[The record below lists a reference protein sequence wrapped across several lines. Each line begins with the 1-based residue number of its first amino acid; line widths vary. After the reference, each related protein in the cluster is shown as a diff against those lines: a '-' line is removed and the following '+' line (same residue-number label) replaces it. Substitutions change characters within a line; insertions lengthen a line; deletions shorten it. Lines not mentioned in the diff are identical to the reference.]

1 MNFRNNK
8 HDKYRKPTTERAQGK
23 LSINM
28 KGMNERVTG
37 SKFCHWLVVKHDQIS
52 FFINNIRC
60 LDMKPGFLITFQ
72 TLGRYFSTSVKN
84 EVFS

>member
-28 KGMNERVTG
+28 KGMNERVTD

-52 FFINNIRC
+52 FSSII
-60 LDMKPGFLITFQ
+60 
-72 TLGRYFSTSVKN
+72 
-84 EVFS
+84 